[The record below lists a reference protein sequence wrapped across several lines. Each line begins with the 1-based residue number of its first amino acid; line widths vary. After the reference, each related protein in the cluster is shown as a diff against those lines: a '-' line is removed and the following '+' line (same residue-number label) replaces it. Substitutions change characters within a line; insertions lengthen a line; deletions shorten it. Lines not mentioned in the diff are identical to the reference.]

1 MEFGDPTQFK
11 VDKIEIDGKDVSSL
25 FISIDI
31 YENIFSG
38 GVTGNIALY
47 ETDAVKFIEDND
59 IQFIEPISLQ
69 FMNANE
75 EEFIFDGVINGYQDN
90 TTIGQKRVYI
100 LDFISKTVRKNEM
113 VFVTKPFDNSKP
125 NLSLIHI

>member
-11 VDKIEIDGKDVSSL
+11 VDKIEIDGKDVSNL

-38 GVTGNIALY
+38 GVTGADALY

-59 IQFIEPISLQ
+59 IQFIEPIRPSVYE
-69 FMNANE
+69 FFNE
-75 EEFIFDGVINGYQDN
+75 EEFIDVI
-90 TTIGQKRVYI
+90 
-100 LDFISKTVRKNEM
+100 TVSRQYYHWTEESIY
-113 VFVTKPFDNSKP
+113 P
-125 NLSLIHI
+125 